1 MSKFLIPVD
10 GSEASLRAVEAAVK
24 ASALINGA
32 ELLVINVQ
40 SPIVSGNVKRFFSA
54 EVLQEYYQDEG
65 RTALAPVKEFLD
77 KAGVRYTDE
86 VVVGPVADTIASYAR
101 TQECTSIF
109 MGTRGLGLVTGLV
122 LGSIATKV
130 ISLSDIPVTL
140 IK

>member
-10 GSEASLRAVEAAVK
+10 GSEASVRAVEAAVK
-24 ASALINGA
+24 ASVLVNGA

-77 KAGVRYTDE
+77 KAGVNYKAE
-86 VVVGPVADTIASYAR
+86 VVVGSVADTIASYAR
-101 TQECTSIF
+101 TNECTSIF

>member
-1 MSKFLIPVD
+1 MNKFLIPVD
-10 GSEASLRAVEAAVK
+10 GSEASVRAVEAAVK
-24 ASALINGA
+24 AAALINGA

-40 SPIVSGNVKRFFSA
+40 PPIVSGNVKRFFSA

-65 RTALAPVKEFLD
+65 RTALAPVNEYLE
-77 KAGVRYTDE
+77 KAGVNYETE

-101 TQECTSIF
+101 TKGCSNIF
-109 MGTRGLGLVTGLV
+109 MGTRGLGRITGLV

-130 ISLSDIPVTL
+130 ISLTDTPVTL

>member
-10 GSEASLRAVEAAVK
+10 GSEASIRAVEAAVK
-24 ASALINGA
+24 AAALINGA

-40 SPIVSGNVKRFFSA
+40 PPIVSGNVKRFFSA

-65 RTALAPVKEFLD
+65 RTALAPVKEHLE
-77 KAGVRYTDE
+77 KAGVNYAAE

-101 TQECTSIF
+101 TKDCSNIF
-109 MGTRGLGLVTGLV
+109 MGTRGLGRITGLV

-130 ISLSDIPVTL
+130 ISLTEIPVTL